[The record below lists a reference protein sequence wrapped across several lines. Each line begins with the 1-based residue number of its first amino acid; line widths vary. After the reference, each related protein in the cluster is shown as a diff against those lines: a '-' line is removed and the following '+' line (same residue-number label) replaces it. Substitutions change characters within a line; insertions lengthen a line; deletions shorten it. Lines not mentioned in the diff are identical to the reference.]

1 MFLLQNK
8 LYVSLPVHISGN
20 TSAGVGLSK
29 DEISMPALLIF
40 LFAFFLASYLNYKC
54 IWFITHKENM
64 KNIYM
69 KKSYK

>member
-40 LFAFFLASYLNYKC
+40 LFTFFLSQLP
-54 IWFITHKENM
+54 EL
-64 KNIYM
+64 
-69 KKSYK
+69 